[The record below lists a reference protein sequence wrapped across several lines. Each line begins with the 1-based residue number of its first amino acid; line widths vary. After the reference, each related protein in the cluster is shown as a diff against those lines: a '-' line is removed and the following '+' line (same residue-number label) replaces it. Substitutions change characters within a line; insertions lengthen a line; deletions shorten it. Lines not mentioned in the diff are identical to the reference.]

1 VSPVRE
7 RDTAALS
14 LFADEMKAAR
24 EQRGWSQA
32 DLADQIPYSLSTIS
46 MVEALHRVPTRD
58 LAVHLDKAFGTPGTF
73 TRLEGRL
80 RDLPFPASFRPFA
93 AYETEATAL
102 YVFEH
107 SLVPGLLQTP
117 DYARAVL
124 ATRPNTTEAEI
135 DNLVAARLA
144 RQAILTRDDPPAPLL
159 WALIDEG
166 VLYRPVAP
174 AEVMDGQ
181 LMYLVEMSRRPNVT
195 IQVVPYSAGGHTGLL
210 GAFTIA
216 DLAGMPGIVNVED
229 ITYGRVFEDPATVS
243 RVTLHYKSLQSEAL
257 PKGASR
263 ELIARVAEERWKA
276 SAPLTGASRAI
287 RETAAGSASRSV
299 PPPR

>member
-1 VSPVRE
+1 MSPVRE

-58 LAVHLDKAFGTPGTF
+58 LAVNLDKAFGTPGTF

-107 SLVPGLLQTP
+107 SLIPGLLQTP

-174 AEVMDGQ
+174 AEVMYDQ

-216 DLAGMPGIVNVED
+216 DLAGLPGTVNVED

-276 SAPLTGASRAI
+276 TAP
-287 RETAAGSASRSV
+287 
-299 PPPR
+299 

>member
-1 VSPVRE
+1 MSPVRE

-58 LAVHLDKAFGTPGTF
+58 LASHLDKAFGTPGTF

-117 DYARAVL
+117 AYARAVL
-124 ATRPNTTEAEI
+124 ATRPNTAEDEI
-135 DNLVAARLA
+135 DNLVEARLA

-174 AEVMDGQ
+174 AEVMYDQ
-181 LMYLVEMSRRPNVT
+181 LIHLVAVSRRPNITV
-195 IQVVPYSAGGHTGLL
+195 QVVPYSAGGHTGLL
-210 GAFTIA
+210 GAFVIA
-216 DLAGMPGIVNVED
+216 DLEGSLSIVYVED

-243 RVTLHYKSLQSEAL
+243 RVTLHYRSLQCEAL

-276 SAPLTGASRAI
+276 TAP
-287 RETAAGSASRSV
+287 
-299 PPPR
+299 

>member
-1 VSPVRE
+1 MSPVRE

-24 EQRGWSQA
+24 EQRAWSQA

-58 LAVHLDKAFGTPGTF
+58 LAGHLDKAFDTPGTF

-107 SLVPGLLQTP
+107 TFIPGLLQTE

-124 ATRPNTTEAEI
+124 SRHLVTSDDQVAER
-135 DNLVAARLA
+135 VKARLA
-144 RQAILTRDDPPAPLL
+144 RQAVLDRAEPPLL
-159 WALIDEG
+159 WSVIDESALRRMAG
-166 VLYRPVAP
+166 T
-174 AEVMDGQ
+174 AEVMRGQ
-181 LMYLVEMSRRPNVT
+181 LAHLAEMARRPPITV
-195 IQVVPYSAGGHTGLL
+195 QVLAAGVHIGLQ
-210 GAFTIA
+210 GAFNVAEIA
-216 DLAGMPGIVNVED
+216 GSGSPGTAYLED
-229 ITYGRVFEDPATVS
+229 AADGRIIEDAATVGRLS
-243 RVTLHYKSLQSEAL
+243 VRFRHLQIEAL
-257 PKGASR
+257 TPVASV
-263 ELIARVAEERWKA
+263 EIIEQIARER
-276 SAPLTGASRAI
+276 
-287 RETAAGSASRSV
+287 
-299 PPPR
+299 

>member
-1 VSPVRE
+1 MSPVRE

-58 LAVHLDKAFGTPGTF
+58 LAGRLDKAFGTPGTF

-93 AYETEATAL
+93 AYETEASAL

-117 DYARAVL
+117 GYARAVL
-124 ATRPNTTEAEI
+124 ATRPNTADDEV
-135 DNLVAARLA
+135 DNLVEARLA
-144 RQAILTRDDPPAPLL
+144 RQAILTRDDPSPPLL

-166 VLYRPVAP
+166 VLYRPVAA
-174 AEVMDGQ
+174 AEVMHDQ
-181 LMYLVEMSRRPNVT
+181 LVHLVALSRRPNVT

-210 GAFTIA
+210 GAFAVA
-216 DLAGMPGIVNVED
+216 DLDGPLSIVYVED

-257 PKGASR
+257 PKRASG
-263 ELIARVAEERWKA
+263 ELIARVAEERWK
-276 SAPLTGASRAI
+276 
-287 RETAAGSASRSV
+287 TAA
-299 PPPR
+299 P

>member
-1 VSPVRE
+1 MSSVRE

-14 LFADEMKAAR
+14 LFADELKAAR

-58 LAVHLDKAFGTPGTF
+58 LATHLDKVFGTPGTF

-93 AYETEATAL
+93 AYEAEATAL

-107 SLVPGLLQTP
+107 SLIPGLLQTP
-117 DYARAVL
+117 EYARAVL
-124 ATRPNTTEAEI
+124 ATRPNTAEDEI
-135 DNLVAARLA
+135 ENLVAARLA
-144 RQAILTRDDPPAPLL
+144 RQVILTRDEPPPPLL

-166 VLYRPVAP
+166 VLHRPVAP
-174 AEVMDGQ
+174 AEVIRDQ
-181 LMYLVEMSRRPNVT
+181 LARLMELSRRPNVT
-195 IQVVPYSAGGHTGLL
+195 VQVLPYSAGGHTGLL

-216 DLAGMPGIVNVED
+216 DLGGNEGTVNVED
-229 ITYGRVFEDPATVS
+229 ITDGRVFEDPSMVS
-243 RVTLHYKSLQSEAL
+243 RVTLRYKSLQSEAL

-263 ELIARVAEERWKA
+263 ELIARVAEERWTG
-276 SAPLTGASRAI
+276 SAP
-287 RETAAGSASRSV
+287 
-299 PPPR
+299 

>member
-58 LAVHLDKAFGTPGTF
+58 LAGHLDKAFSTPGTF
-73 TRLEGRL
+73 TRLEARL

-93 AYETEATAL
+93 AYEAEATAL
-102 YVFEH
+102 YVFQH
-107 SLVPGLLQTP
+107 SLIPGLLQTP

-124 ATRPNTTEAEI
+124 ATRPNTTDDEL

-144 RQAILTRDDPPAPLL
+144 RQATLTRDDPPAPLL

-166 VLYRPVAP
+166 VLYRPVAL
-174 AEVMDGQ
+174 AEVMHDQ
-181 LMYLVEMSRRPNVT
+181 LMDLVRMSRLPNIT

-210 GAFTIA
+210 GAFVIA
-216 DLAGMPGIVNVED
+216 DLDSSPGIVYVED
-229 ITYGRVFEDPATVS
+229 IADGRVFEDPGTVS
-243 RVTLHYKSLQSEAL
+243 RVTLRYKFLQSEAL

-263 ELIARVAEERWKA
+263 ELIARVAEERWKGT
-276 SAPLTGASRAI
+276 AP
-287 RETAAGSASRSV
+287 
-299 PPPR
+299 

>member
-1 VSPVRE
+1 MSSVRE

-14 LFADEMKAAR
+14 LFADELKAAR

-58 LAVHLDKAFGTPGTF
+58 LAVHLDKVFGTPGTF
-73 TRLEGRL
+73 ARLEARL

-93 AYETEATAL
+93 AYEAEATAL

-107 SLVPGLLQTP
+107 SLVPGLLQTAE
-117 DYARAVL
+117 YARAVL
-124 ATRPNTTEAEI
+124 ATRPNTAEDEI

-144 RQAILTRDDPPAPLL
+144 RQIILARDEPPAPLL

-166 VLYRPVAP
+166 VLHRPVAP
-174 AEVMDGQ
+174 AEVMRDQ
-181 LMYLVEMSRRPNVT
+181 LARLVELSRRPNVT
-195 IQVVPYSAGGHTGLL
+195 VQVLPYSAGGHTGLL

-216 DLAGMPGIVNVED
+216 DLGGNPGTVNVED
-229 ITYGRVFEDPATVS
+229 ITDGRVFEDPSMVS
-243 RVTLHYKSLQSEAL
+243 RVTLRYKSLQSEAL

-263 ELIARVAEERWKA
+263 ELIARVAEERWTG
-276 SAPLTGASRAI
+276 SAP
-287 RETAAGSASRSV
+287 
-299 PPPR
+299 

>member
-1 VSPVRE
+1 MRGREQVSSVRE

-14 LFADEMKAAR
+14 LFADELRAAR

-32 DLADQIPYSLSTIS
+32 DLAELIPYSLSTIS

-73 TRLEGRL
+73 ARLEGRL

-93 AYETEATAL
+93 AYEAEATAL

-117 DYARAVL
+117 EYARAVL
-124 ATRPNTTEAEI
+124 ATRPNTAEDEI

-144 RQAILTRDDPPAPLL
+144 RQDVLTRDEPPAPLL

-166 VLYRPVAP
+166 VLHRPVAP
-174 AEVMDGQ
+174 AEVMREQ
-181 LMYLVEMSRRPNVT
+181 LARLMELSRRPNVT
-195 IQVVPYSAGGHTGLL
+195 VQVLPYSAGGHTGLL

-216 DLAGMPGIVNVED
+216 DLGGNPGTVNVED
-229 ITYGRVFEDPATVS
+229 ITDGRVFEDPSMVS
-243 RVTLHYKSLQSEAL
+243 RVTLRYKSLQSEAL

-263 ELIARVAEERWKA
+263 ELIARVAEERWTG
-276 SAPLTGASRAI
+276 SAP
-287 RETAAGSASRSV
+287 
-299 PPPR
+299 

>member
-1 VSPVRE
+1 MSPVRE

-58 LAVHLDKAFGTPGTF
+58 LAGHLDKAFGTPGTF

-107 SLVPGLLQTP
+107 SLIPGLLQTP
-117 DYARAVL
+117 GYARAVL
-124 ATRPNTTEAEI
+124 ATRPNTADDEV
-135 DNLVAARLA
+135 DNLVEARLA
-144 RQAILTRDDPPAPLL
+144 RQAILTRDDPSPPLL

-166 VLYRPVAP
+166 VLYRPVAA
-174 AEVMDGQ
+174 AEVMHDQ
-181 LMYLVEMSRRPNVT
+181 LVHLVALSRRPNVT

-210 GAFTIA
+210 GAFAVA
-216 DLAGMPGIVNVED
+216 DLDGPLSIVYVED

-257 PKGASR
+257 PKRASG
-263 ELIARVAEERWKA
+263 ELIARVAEERWK
-276 SAPLTGASRAI
+276 
-287 RETAAGSASRSV
+287 TAA
-299 PPPR
+299 P

>member
-1 VSPVRE
+1 MRE
-7 RDTAALS
+7 RDMTALS

-32 DLADQIPYSLSTIS
+32 DLADKIPYSLSTIS
-46 MVEALHRVPTRD
+46 MVEALHRAPTRD
-58 LAVHLDKAFGTPGTF
+58 LAAHLDKVFGTPGTF
-73 TRLEGRL
+73 TRLEARL

-93 AYETEATAL
+93 AYEAEATAL

-117 DYARAVL
+117 GYARAVL
-124 ATRPNTTEAEI
+124 ATRPNTAEDEV

-144 RQAILTRDDPPAPLL
+144 RQAILPREDPPPPLL

-174 AEVMDGQ
+174 AEVMHDQ
-181 LMYLVEMSRRPNVT
+181 LRYLVEMSRRPNIT

-210 GAFTIA
+210 GAFVTA
-216 DLAGMPGIVNVED
+216 ALCGSPAIVYVED
-229 ITYGRVFEDPATVS
+229 ITYGRVFEDPGMVS
-243 RVTLHYKSLQSEAL
+243 RVTLHYKSLTSEAL

-263 ELIARVAEERWKA
+263 ELIARVAEERWKGT
-276 SAPLTGASRAI
+276 AP
-287 RETAAGSASRSV
+287 
-299 PPPR
+299 

>member
-1 VSPVRE
+1 MSPVRE
-7 RDTAALS
+7 RDMAALS

-73 TRLEGRL
+73 TRLEARL

-93 AYETEATAL
+93 AYEAEATAL

-107 SLVPGLLQTP
+107 SLIPGLLQTSE
-117 DYARAVL
+117 YARAVM
-124 ATRPNTTEAEI
+124 ATRPNTAEDEI
-135 DNLVAARLA
+135 DNLVVARLA
-144 RQAILTRDDPPAPLL
+144 RQSVLTRDDPPAPLL

-166 VLYRPVAP
+166 VLHRPVAP
-174 AEVMDGQ
+174 AEVMHDQ
-181 LMYLVEMSRRPNVT
+181 LLHLVAVSRRPNLTV
-195 IQVVPYSAGGHTGLL
+195 QVVPYSAGGHTGLL

-216 DLAGMPGIVNVED
+216 DLGGSPGTVNVED
-229 ITYGRVFEDPATVS
+229 ITDGRVFEDPGMVS
-243 RVTLHYKSLQSEAL
+243 RVTLRYKSLQSEAL
-257 PKGASR
+257 PRGASR
-263 ELIARVAEERWKA
+263 ELIARVAEERWKGT
-276 SAPLTGASRAI
+276 AP
-287 RETAAGSASRSV
+287 
-299 PPPR
+299 

>member
-1 VSPVRE
+1 M
-7 RDTAALS
+7 AALS

-32 DLADQIPYSLSTIS
+32 DLAEKIPYSLSTIS
-46 MVEALHRVPTRD
+46 MVEALHRAPTRD

-73 TRLEGRL
+73 TRLEARL

-93 AYETEATAL
+93 AYEAEATAL

-117 DYARAVL
+117 EYARAVL
-124 ATRPNTTEAEI
+124 ATRPNTTEDEI

-144 RQAILTRDDPPAPLL
+144 RQSVLTRDDPPAPLL

-174 AEVMDGQ
+174 AEVMYDQ
-181 LMYLVEMSRRPNVT
+181 LLDLVDRSWRPNITV
-195 IQVVPYSAGGHTGLL
+195 QVLPYSAGGHTGLL

-216 DLAGMPGIVNVED
+216 DLPGSAGIVNVED
-229 ITYGRVFEDPATVS
+229 ITYGRVFEDTATVS

-263 ELIARVAEERWKA
+263 ELIARVAEERWKGT
-276 SAPLTGASRAI
+276 AP
-287 RETAAGSASRSV
+287 
-299 PPPR
+299 

>member
-46 MVEALHRVPTRD
+46 MVEALHRAPTRD
-58 LAVHLDKAFGTPGTF
+58 LAVNLDKAFGTPGTF
-73 TRLEGRL
+73 ARLEGRL

-93 AYETEATAL
+93 AYEVEATAL
-102 YVFEH
+102 YVFQH

-124 ATRPNTTEAEI
+124 ATRPNTTEEEL
-135 DNLVAARLA
+135 DNLVTARLA
-144 RQAILTRDDPPAPLL
+144 RQDILTRDDPPAPLL

-166 VLYRPVAP
+166 ALQRPVAP
-174 AEVMDGQ
+174 MEVMHDQ
-181 LMYLVEMSRRPNVT
+181 LMYLVQVSRRPNVT

-210 GAFTIA
+210 GAFVIA
-216 DLAGMPGIVNVED
+216 DIDSTPGIVYVED
-229 ITYGRVFEDPATVS
+229 IADGRVFENPGAVS
-243 RVTLHYKSLQSEAL
+243 RVTLRYKSLQSEAL

-276 SAPLTGASRAI
+276 PAP
-287 RETAAGSASRSV
+287 
-299 PPPR
+299 

>member
-58 LAVHLDKAFGTPGTF
+58 LAGHLDKTFDTPGTF
-73 TRLEGRL
+73 TRLEARL

-93 AYETEATAL
+93 AYEAEATAL

-107 SLVPGLLQTP
+107 SLVPGLLQTSE
-117 DYARAVL
+117 YARAVM
-124 ATRPNTTEAEI
+124 ATRPNTAEDEI
-135 DNLVAARLA
+135 DNLVIARLA
-144 RQAILTRDDPPAPLL
+144 RQSVLTRDDPPAPLL

-166 VLYRPVAP
+166 VLHRPVAP
-174 AEVMDGQ
+174 AEVVHDQ
-181 LMYLVEMSRRPNVT
+181 LLHLVAVSRRPNVT
-195 IQVVPYSAGGHTGLL
+195 VQVVPYSAGGHTGLL

-216 DLAGMPGIVNVED
+216 DLGGSPGTVNVED
-229 ITYGRVFEDPATVS
+229 ITDGRVFEDPGMVS
-243 RVTLHYKSLQSEAL
+243 RVTLRYKSLQSEAL

-263 ELIARVAEERWKA
+263 ELIARVAEEQWKGT
-276 SAPLTGASRAI
+276 AP
-287 RETAAGSASRSV
+287 
-299 PPPR
+299 

>member
-1 VSPVRE
+1 MSSVRE

-14 LFADEMKAAR
+14 LFADELKAAR

-58 LAVHLDKAFGTPGTF
+58 LAVHLDKVFGTPGTF
-73 TRLEGRL
+73 ARLEARL

-93 AYETEATAL
+93 AYEAEATAL

-117 DYARAVL
+117 QYARAVL
-124 ATRPNTTEAEI
+124 ATRPNTAEDEI

-144 RQAILTRDDPPAPLL
+144 RQDVLTRDEPPAPLL

-166 VLYRPVAP
+166 VLHRPVAS
-174 AEVMDGQ
+174 AEVMHDQ
-181 LMYLVEMSRRPNVT
+181 LMFLVQVSRWPNVT
-195 IQVVPYSAGGHTGLL
+195 VQVLPYSAGGHTGLL

-216 DLAGMPGIVNVED
+216 DLGSNPGTVNVED
-229 ITYGRVFEDPATVS
+229 ITYGRVFEDAATVS

-263 ELIARVAEERWKA
+263 ELIARVAEEQWTG
-276 SAPLTGASRAI
+276 SAP
-287 RETAAGSASRSV
+287 
-299 PPPR
+299 

>member
-1 VSPVRE
+1 MSPVRE

-58 LAVHLDKAFGTPGTF
+58 LAGHLDKTFDTPGTF
-73 TRLEGRL
+73 TRLEARL

-93 AYETEATAL
+93 AYEAEATAL

-107 SLVPGLLQTP
+107 SLVPGLLQTSE
-117 DYARAVL
+117 YARAVM
-124 ATRPNTTEAEI
+124 ATRPNTAEDEI
-135 DNLVAARLA
+135 DNLVIARLA
-144 RQAILTRDDPPAPLL
+144 RQSVLTRDDPPAPLL

-166 VLYRPVAP
+166 VLHRPVAP
-174 AEVMDGQ
+174 AEVVHDQ
-181 LMYLVEMSRRPNVT
+181 LLHLVAVSRRPNVT
-195 IQVVPYSAGGHTGLL
+195 VQVVPYSAGGHTGLL

-216 DLAGMPGIVNVED
+216 DLGGSPGTVNVED
-229 ITYGRVFEDPATVS
+229 ITDGRVFEDPGMVS
-243 RVTLHYKSLQSEAL
+243 RVTLRYKSLQSEAL

-263 ELIARVAEERWKA
+263 ELIARVAEEQWKGT
-276 SAPLTGASRAI
+276 AP
-287 RETAAGSASRSV
+287 
-299 PPPR
+299 

>member
-1 VSPVRE
+1 MSPVRE

-46 MVEALHRVPTRD
+46 MVEALHRVPARD
-58 LAVHLDKAFGTPGTF
+58 LASHLDKAFGTPGTF

-117 DYARAVL
+117 GYARAVL

-174 AEVMDGQ
+174 AEVMHDQ
-181 LMYLVEMSRRPNVT
+181 LTYLADVSRRPNVT

-210 GAFTIA
+210 GAFAVA
-216 DLAGMPGIVNVED
+216 DLDSSLGIVYVED
-229 ITYGRVFEDPATVS
+229 IADGRVFEDPGAVS
-243 RVTLHYKSLQSEAL
+243 RVTLRYKSLQSEAL

-263 ELIARVAEERWKA
+263 DLIARVAEERWKA
-276 SAPLTGASRAI
+276 TAP
-287 RETAAGSASRSV
+287 
-299 PPPR
+299 

>member
-1 VSPVRE
+1 MSPVRE

-73 TRLEGRL
+73 ARLEGRL

-93 AYETEATAL
+93 AYEAEATAL

-117 DYARAVL
+117 GYARAVL
-124 ATRPNTTEAEI
+124 ATRPNT
-135 DNLVAARLA
+135 DRGRD
-144 RQAILTRDDPPAPLL
+144 RQP
-159 WALIDEG
+159 
-166 VLYRPVAP
+166 
-174 AEVMDGQ
+174 
-181 LMYLVEMSRRPNVT
+181 
-195 IQVVPYSAGGHTGLL
+195 GGG
-210 GAFTIA
+210 
-216 DLAGMPGIVNVED
+216 
-229 ITYGRVFEDPATVS
+229 
-243 RVTLHYKSLQSEAL
+243 
-257 PKGASR
+257 
-263 ELIARVAEERWKA
+263 
-276 SAPLTGASRAI
+276 
-287 RETAAGSASRSV
+287 AAGAPGCADPGGPARAAAV
-299 PPPR
+299 GADR

>member
-1 VSPVRE
+1 VSSVRE

-14 LFADEMKAAR
+14 LFADELKAAR

-32 DLADQIPYSLSTIS
+32 DLAGHIPYSLSTIS

-73 TRLEGRL
+73 ARLEGRL

-93 AYETEATAL
+93 AYEAEATAL

-117 DYARAVL
+117 QYARAVL
-124 ATRPNTTEAEI
+124 ATRPNTAEDEI

-144 RQAILTRDDPPAPLL
+144 RQDILTRDEPPAPLL

-166 VLYRPVAP
+166 VLHRPVAP
-174 AEVMDGQ
+174 AEVMHDQ
-181 LMYLVEMSRRPNVT
+181 LAWLVELSRRPNVT
-195 IQVVPYSAGGHTGLL
+195 VQVLPYSAGGHTGLL

-216 DLAGMPGIVNVED
+216 DLGGNPGTVNVED
-229 ITYGRVFEDPATVS
+229 ITDGRVFEDPSTVS
-243 RVTLHYKSLQSEAL
+243 RVTLRYKSLQSEAL

-263 ELIARVAEERWKA
+263 ELIARVAEERWTP
-276 SAPLTGASRAI
+276 SAP
-287 RETAAGSASRSV
+287 
-299 PPPR
+299 

>member
-1 VSPVRE
+1 MSPVRE

-46 MVEALHRVPTRD
+46 MVEALHRVPARD
-58 LAVHLDKAFGTPGTF
+58 LAGHLDKAFGTPGTF
-73 TRLEGRL
+73 ARLEGRL

-117 DYARAVL
+117 GYARAVL

-166 VLYRPVAP
+166 VLYRPVAA
-174 AEVMDGQ
+174 AEVMHDQ
-181 LMYLVEMSRRPNVT
+181 LVHLVALSRRPNVT

-210 GAFTIA
+210 GAFAVA
-216 DLAGMPGIVNVED
+216 DLDGPLSIVYVED

-257 PKGASR
+257 PKRASG
-263 ELIARVAEERWKA
+263 ELIARVAEERWK
-276 SAPLTGASRAI
+276 
-287 RETAAGSASRSV
+287 TAA
-299 PPPR
+299 P

>member
-1 VSPVRE
+1 MSPVRK

-14 LFADEMKAAR
+14 LFADELKAAR

-46 MVEALHRVPTRD
+46 MVEALRRVPTRD
-58 LAVHLDKAFGTPGTF
+58 LAGHLDKAFGTPGTF
-73 TRLEGRL
+73 ARLEGRL

-93 AYETEATAL
+93 AYEAEATAL

-107 SLVPGLLQTP
+107 SLIPGLLQTP
-117 DYARAVL
+117 GYARAVL
-124 ATRPNTTEAEI
+124 ATRPNTAEDEI

-144 RQAILTRDDPPAPLL
+144 RQAILTREDPPPPLL

-174 AEVMDGQ
+174 AEVMHDQ
-181 LMYLVEMSRRPNVT
+181 LMHLVEISRRPNITV
-195 IQVVPYSAGGHTGLL
+195 QVLPYSAGGHTGLL
-210 GAFTIA
+210 GAFTVA
-216 DLAGMPGIVNVED
+216 DLDGNAGTVNVED
-229 ITYGRVFEDPATVS
+229 ITDGRVFEDPGMVS
-243 RVTLHYKSLQSEAL
+243 RVTLRYKSLQSEAL

-263 ELIARVAEERWKA
+263 ELIARVAEERWTG
-276 SAPLTGASRAI
+276 SAP
-287 RETAAGSASRSV
+287 
-299 PPPR
+299 